1 MSNRIAKRL
10 GNGYLLVMRPKSIWL
25 VGVAL
30 LCTTS
35 SGWAKEWYVSTGG
48 KVDGDGSVKRAWDLA
63 SALGGRKE
71 IRPGDTVWIGGGTYK
86 FGDRKL
92 GSAGY
97 EVKLV
102 GAKGKPIVVRG
113 VAGKR
118 VTIDGGLS
126 VRAPSDYLWIRD
138 LEIVVSENLPGGP
151 SRVLSEGGSHP
162 KSYAR
167 PWGGLNVYTGR
178 ECKFINLVIHDNAQG
193 ISWWKGSTDSEVY
206 GCIVYDNGWKGP
218 DRGHGHAIYTQNA
231 EGVKT
236 ISDCIMT
243 GGYGQTMHA
252 YGSKRAWVDNYFI
265 TGNIAYA
272 GARFLVGGGR
282 PSKGIRVTEN
292 MLHGVSMQIGYNA
305 PHNEDCLV
313 RDNVIIDGAL
323 SIVRYKKV
331 VRSGNLVVAPPAPR
345 PADAPGRVIVRGN
358 KYDANRA
365 HVAIFNWA
373 QKDSVLVKAGPVRD
387 IQPKTPKGARTYLRQ
402 FLKRGSP
409 YRLMDPQNFYGKP
422 LLKGTYDGKAIK
434 VPMKGR
440 KFAAFVLIRRV

>member
-1 MSNRIAKRL
+1 
-10 GNGYLLVMRPKSIWL
+10 MRFRSIWRIC
-25 VGVAL
+25 VVL
-30 LCTTS
+30 LCIAS
-35 SGWAKEWYVSTGG
+35 SGWAADWHVAAGG
-48 KVDGDGSVKRAWDLA
+48 KAGGDGSAERPWDLR

-71 IRPGDTVWIGGGTYK
+71 VRPGDTVWVGEGTYK
-86 FGDRKL
+86 FANRKL
-92 GSAGY
+92 GSAGF
-97 EVKLV
+97 EVKLA
-102 GAKGKPIVVRG
+102 GAKGKPVVVRG
-113 VAGKR
+113 AAGKR

-126 VRAPSDYLWIRD
+126 VRAPSQYLWIRD

-167 PWGGLNVYTGR
+167 PWGGLNVYAGKN
-178 ECKFINLVIHDNAQG
+178 CKFINLVIHDNAQG

-206 GCIVYDNGWKGP
+206 GCIIYDNGWKGP

-231 EGVKT
+231 DGVKT

-282 PSKGIRVTEN
+282 SSKGIRVNEN

-305 PHNEDCLV
+305 PHNDDCEV
-313 RDNVIIDGAL
+313 RDNVIIDGGL

-331 VRSGNLVVAPPAPR
+331 VRSGNLVVASPASR
-345 PADAPGRVIVRGN
+345 PADEAGQVFVRGN

-373 QKDSVLVKAGPVRD
+373 QRDSVSVRAGAVRD
-387 IQPKTPKGARTYLRQ
+387 IQPKRPKAARTYLKQ
-402 FLKRGSP
+402 FLKRGDP
-409 YRLMDPQNFYGKP
+409 YRLMDPRNFYGKP
-422 LLKGTYDGKAIK
+422 AGKGTYDGKAIK
-434 VPMKGR
+434 VPMKKR
-440 KFAAFVLIRRV
+440 KFAALVILKGV